1 MEGAAL
7 SLETTPEVTPTPTAA
22 TRARRTAGRERAS
35 RLRWVPLGV
44 ALAYALALP
53 VRFVDDAWISY
64 RYAANVAD
72 GVGPVFN
79 QGQRV
84 EAISNPLWTALL
96 AVAYK
101 LRLPLPLTAW
111 VIGVACV
118 LAVVR
123 MTTARVRRITG
134 SGLIGVVC
142 GTPLALTTHFLRSSL
157 NGLETCLYSALL
169 LAALSCLLSEH
180 RRARLG
186 FGLAVVG

>member
-1 MEGAAL
+1 MTPTPFCSTATTGLIEGVAL

-22 TRARRTAGRERAS
+22 TPARRTAGMDRAS

-79 QGQRV
+79 QGERV

-96 AVAYK
+96 
-101 LRLPLPLTAW
+101 
-111 VIGVACV
+111 
-118 LAVVR
+118 
-123 MTTARVRRITG
+123 
-134 SGLIGVVC
+134 
-142 GTPLALTTHFLRSSL
+142 
-157 NGLETCLYSALL
+157 
-169 LAALSCLLSEH
+169 
-180 RRARLG
+180 
-186 FGLAVVG
+186 

>member
-1 MEGAAL
+1 MTGPIAAKRG
-7 SLETTPEVTPTPTAA
+7 SPD
-22 TRARRTAGRERAS
+22 RGS

-44 ALAYALALP
+44 ALAYALVLP

-101 LRLPLPLTAW
+101 LYLPLPLTAW

-118 LAVVR
+118 LA
-123 MTTARVRRITG
+123 
-134 SGLIGVVC
+134 
-142 GTPLALTTHFLRSSL
+142 
-157 NGLETCLYSALL
+157 
-169 LAALSCLLSEH
+169 
-180 RRARLG
+180 
-186 FGLAVVG
+186 